1 MQQVTIEQA
10 KINLAVL
17 VEAALNGEEVVI
29 EEKKQA
35 VRLVPFQIVKPRPQ
49 FGSAKGMIQI
59 SDDFDEPI
67 EDFADY
73 Q

>member
-10 KINLAVL
+10 KLNLAVL

-59 SDDFDEPI
+59 SDNFDEPI